1 MRLMGRGG
9 TSLPGKLAMK
19 VSPDL
24 LGELSRNVA
33 TIIVTGTN
41 GKTTTTRMMGQC
53 LSDAGID
60 YFTNKT
66 GANLMSGIL
75 TEFCMNSS
83 PAGKPK
89 RKYALI
95 ECDEAAFRQT
105 GKYLNAKLVLVTN
118 VFRDQLDRFGE
129 VTHTLSCLR
138 DGIDDSKNAIICLN
152 ADCSLSVSLADGLD
166 REIIYHGSNIPLSE
180 KSIPEVSDA
189 TQCIRCKGNYTY
201 TYRTYGHLGGFRCE
215 KCGFQRPN
223 PFVAVVEVVKLDQLQ
238 SDVVIE
244 IDGKAYPFS
253 INLPGGYNIYNAAGT
268 VAAAYKLGISSE
280 VIQSALS
287 TFKGGFGR
295 MESFFVNEK
304 RYQIILVKNP
314 AGCNQVLTYLAEID
328 TPIALVICL
337 NDLFA
342 DGTDTSWI
350 WDVNF
355 EMLEALDCLESLY
368 ISGTRADEMALRL
381 KYAGVPLEK
390 MTVEKES
397 SKLLDR
403 LGEQSSD
410 VYIVPTYTAM
420 LELRDIICKKYGLD
434 NFWE

>member
-1 MRLMGRGG
+1 M
-9 TSLPGKLAMK
+9 PGKLAMK
-19 VSPDL
+19 VSPNL
-24 LGELSRNVA
+24 LGELSHNIT

-83 PAGKPK
+83 LTGNPK
-89 RKYALI
+89 CKYALI

-105 GKYLNAKLVLVTN
+105 GEYLGAKLVLVTN

-138 DGIDDSKNAIICLN
+138 DGINASKNAIVCLN

-166 REIIYHGSNIPLSE
+166 REIIYYGSNIPLSE

-201 TYRTYGHLGGFRCE
+201 TYRTYGHLGGFECE
-215 KCGFQRPN
+215 KCGFQRPA
-223 PFVAVVEVVKLDQLQ
+223 PSVAVAEVVKLGQLQ

-244 IDGKAYPFS
+244 IGGNAYPFS

-268 VAAAYKLGISSE
+268 IAAAHRLGISIE
-280 VIQSALS
+280 VIQNSLS
-287 TFKGGFGR
+287 VFRGGFGR
-295 MESFFVNEK
+295 MESFYVNDK
-304 RYQIILVKNP
+304 RYQMILVKNP
-314 AGCNQVLTYLAEID
+314 AGCNQVLTYLAELD
-328 TPIALVICL
+328 TPIALVVCL

-355 EMLEALDCLESLY
+355 ELLATLDCLESVY
-368 ISGTRADEMALRL
+368 ISGIRADEMALRL

-390 MTVEKES
+390 MTVEKQY

-403 LGEQSSD
+403 LSEQSSD

-420 LELRDIICKKYGLD
+420 LELRDIICKQYGLD